1 MGLELPLVSAIV
13 ARLPEAK
20 VQLAAFGGV
29 VMPVALLIEAP
40 VIMLLSASTALCR
53 DLPSYALV
61 SRLMWRLG
69 LGCSA
74 VHALVAFSPIYDWV
88 VVPLLGVPEPVR
100 EPARLG
106 LQMMVPWSI
115 AIAYRRTQQGVLI
128 RAGDPRA
135 VSIGTAVRLA
145 ANAVVLAAALAWP
158 RLPGAMVGAVSVTFG
173 VMAEALFAAAR
184 VRPVVASGALPAID
198 PSRPALDAASFLR
211 FYLPLSITPVI
222 MFLGMPI
229 STAAMTRM
237 PLPIESLAA
246 WPAVNGL
253 LLTLRST
260 GFAYNEVVVALL
272 DRPGAVAQLRAFASR
287 LSLTLTALVML
298 ASIPLVGGWWFAHVS
313 ALPPDLVGLA
323 IAGLAA
329 GVPLPAL
336 AAYQSLYQGTLVHA
350 RVTRAVTESVALQ
363 LAASSLVLALCVAT
377 TPGPG
382 IVCAVAGFTVGSSV
396 QMVWVWRRA
405 RRLGAA

>member
-74 VHALVAFSPIYDWV
+74 VHALVAFTPIYDLV

-135 VSIGTAVRLA
+135 VSIGTVVRLV

-158 RLPGAMVGAVSVTFG
+158 TLPGAMVGAISVTFG
-173 VMAEALFAAAR
+173 VMAEAIFAAVR
-184 VRPVVASGALPAID
+184 VRPVVASGALPALD
-198 PSRPALDAASFLR
+198 SSRPALDAASFMR

-222 MFLGMPI
+222 MFLGMPLA
-229 STAAMTRM
+229 TAAMTRM

-260 GFAYNEVVVALL
+260 GFAFNEVVVSLL
-272 DRPGAVAQLRAFASR
+272 DRPGAVAQLRAFASK
-287 LSLTLTALVML
+287 LSLTLTALVMI

-313 ALPPDLVGLA
+313 ALPLDVVGLA

-336 AAYQSLYQGTLVHA
+336 ASYQSLYQGTLVHA
-350 RVTRAVTESVALQ
+350 RVTRAVTESVMLQ
-363 LAASSLVLALCVAT
+363 LAASAGVLALCVAT

-382 IVCAVAGFTVGSSV
+382 IVCAVAGFTVGSGV
-396 QMVWVWRRA
+396 QMLWVWRRA

>member
-13 ARLPEAK
+13 ARLPDAK
-20 VQLAAFGGV
+20 LQLAAFGGV

-53 DLPSYALV
+53 DMASYAMV
-61 SRLMWRLG
+61 SRFMWRLG
-69 LGCSA
+69 VACSA
-74 VHALVAFSPIYDWV
+74 VHALVAFSPLYDLV

-128 RAGDPRA
+128 RTGDSRA
-135 VSIGTAVRLA
+135 VSIGTAVRLI
-145 ANAVVLAAALAWP
+145 ANIAVLSAALMWP
-158 RLPGAMVGAVSVTFG
+158 KLQGATIGALSVTFG
-173 VMAEALFAAAR
+173 VIAEALFVRAR
-184 VRPVVASGALPAID
+184 VRPAIARGALPAID
-198 PSRPALDAASFLR
+198 GSRPPLDAAAFMR

-237 PLPIESLAA
+237 PLPIDSLAA
-246 WPAVNGL
+246 WPAVTGL

-260 GFAYNEVVVALL
+260 GFAFNEVVVALL
-272 DRPGAVAQLRAFASR
+272 DRPGAVEKLRAFASR
-287 LSLTLTALVML
+287 LSLTLTALVLL
-298 ASIPLVGGWWFAHVS
+298 AAIPMIGGWWFEHVS
-313 ALPPDLVGLA
+313 ALPPDVIGLA
-323 IAGLAA
+323 IMALAA

-336 AAYQSLYQGTLVHA
+336 SAYQSLYQGTLVHA
-350 RVTRAVTESVALQ
+350 HATRAVTESVALQ
-363 LAASSLVLALCVAT
+363 LLASSSVLLWCVRSQ
-377 TPGPG
+377 PGPG
-382 IVCAVAGFTVGSSV
+382 IICAVGGFTVGASI
-396 QMVWVWRRA
+396 QMLWVWRRA
-405 RRLGAA
+405 RRLKLA